1 MSQTPVK
8 KTAFEV
14 SNDLQEDFARELART
29 MAALSQKQES
39 QEHPSLQM
47 PFSAASGRE
56 FSGANMVRLML
67 TSLEKGYTDNRWMSF
82 RQLEEFQRNNP
93 DINVHI
99 RKGEKGTKI
108 LFPQEVFFTYGE
120 DGQRELLSQERV
132 AEIQRL
138 REAGQTEDVPAVQ
151 KGILFYPYTVFNAQQ
166 IEGFPDKE
174 NPVPVMSTE
183 EKQEF
188 VDRFVASSGVHV
200 SYTNFGAA
208 HYSQDTDRVIMPG
221 PDRYGMSDPLAMS
234 VAKLRE
240 FFHATGHP
248 NRENRLNLKGATLK
262 PYALEEMRAELF
274 SVMAGQYLG
283 LPADAQNTAAHVR
296 TWNEKFTGGDA
307 RAIFQAA
314 TDAGKILTTMHQ
326 FKEGEAPKAKWFPP
340 DNQWELLRNAQL
352 DSDDKYSAIS
362 LLQKSVPIL
371 QSKFETYEVSRNVDQ
386 TITNAQTSFDELQK
400 RIGEVRQCLVSEHFD
415 GNRPASLL
423 AARFDEFNERF
434 KQYEPDD
441 MRKVVQQEKLLE
453 RSIYVLGPQKET
465 YELVEKSAL
474 TVVNVR
480 ENCNELD
487 SKLSEVRKCLSSDNF
502 KEDSAAINIAADIDD
517 FNARFDKFKSDL
529 NTAASE
535 TNNDSI
541 RFTDLDLMRLIKES
555 IAYMEDKHGNDPIPG
570 YGTPYSG
577 TIRLLETYRQQGD
590 LTLLSERLEGLVAEF
605 KQDPE
610 FSDYKGRIEHAL
622 EHIQKNDVTRTI
634 FNADES
640 RKVLDTDVI
649 NLLRESIEYVP
660 SAVRER
666 QEKHGH
672 SLVNDLEDVISRYK
686 ESGDTH
692 LLLGELVNASL
703 LDDDLRA
710 YQDIG
715 LPESFLKAIEDTLQR
730 AEDFG
735 IKTTLL
741 EEKSS
746 LQASPEDTRETF
758 EQAAQD
764 FQGAADNPVLQVRM
778 ILQNP
783 DFLEMALKQDP
794 DSVKELA
801 ALCDS
806 MSVALSMELD
816 HRQRD
821 DSPAPLETIPST
833 NHRMRM

>member
-1 MSQTPVK
+1 MSQTPVRK
-8 KTAFEV
+8 NFFQISQEV
-14 SNDLQEDFARELART
+14 QEEFANGLAGT
-29 MAALSQKQES
+29 MTSLSQKQGGA
-39 QEHPSLQM
+39 QNASLQM

-82 RQLEEFQRNNP
+82 RQVEQFQRDNP
-93 DINVHI
+93 DMNVHV

-108 LFPQEVFFTYGE
+108 LFPQEVFFIIGQ
-120 DGQRELLSQERV
+120 DGQRETLSQERL

-138 REAGQTEDVPAVQ
+138 RDAGRTEDVPEVQ
-151 KGILFYPYTVFNAQQ
+151 RGILFYPYTVFNAQQ

-174 NPVPVMSTE
+174 NPAPVMSNE

-208 HYSQDTDRVIMPG
+208 HYSQDTDRIIMPG
-221 PDRYGMSDPLAMS
+221 ADRYDMSAPLAMS
-234 VAKLRE
+234 AAKLRE

-248 NRENRLNLKGATLK
+248 DRENRLNMKGATLK

-274 SVMAGQYLG
+274 SVMAGRYLG
-283 LPADAQNTAAHVR
+283 LPVDAQNTAAHVR
-296 TWNEKFTGGDA
+296 TWNEKFTGDDA
-307 RAIFQAA
+307 RVIFQAA
-314 TDAGKILTTMHQ
+314 TEAGKILTTMHQ
-326 FKEGEAPKAKWFPP
+326 FKEGEVPKAKWFPP
-340 DNQWELLRNAQL
+340 ENQWELLCNAQL
-352 DSDDKYSAIS
+352 DSNDKYSAIS
-362 LLQKSVPIL
+362 LLQKSIPIL
-371 QSKFETYEVSRNVDQ
+371 QSKFETYEVSRDVEQ
-386 TITNAQTSFDELQK
+386 AITNAQTSFEVLQK
-400 RIGEVRQCLVSEHFD
+400 RIGEVHQCLVSEHFD
-415 GNRPASLL
+415 GNRSASLL

-453 RSIYVLGPQKET
+453 RSIYILGPQKET
-465 YELVEKSAL
+465 HELVEKSAS

-480 ENCNELD
+480 ENCADLD
-487 SKLSEVRKCLSSDNF
+487 SKLAEVRQCLSSDNF
-502 KEDSAAINIAADIDD
+502 KEDSAAINISADIDD
-517 FNARFDKFKSDL
+517 FNARFSAFKSDM
-529 NTAASE
+529 NIAVSE
-535 TNNDSI
+535 TNKDGVYS
-541 RFTDLDLMRLIKES
+541 TDLDLMRLIKES
-555 IAYMEDKHGNDPIPG
+555 IPHLEEKYGNDPIPG

-590 LTLLSERLEGLVAEF
+590 LALLSERLERLACEF
-605 KQDPE
+605 NQDPDV
-610 FSDYKGRIEHAL
+610 SDYTSRIEHAL
-622 EHIQKNDVTRTI
+622 EQIQKNDVTRAMFKEDDI
-634 FNADES
+634 

-649 NLLRESIEYVP
+649 NLIRESIEYVP

-666 QEKHGH
+666 QEECGH
-672 SLVNDLEDVISRYK
+672 SLVNNVENSISRYK
-686 ESGDTH
+686 ESGDAH
-692 LLLGELVNASL
+692 LLIQELVNASL
-703 LDDDLRA
+703 LDDDLMA
-710 YQDIG
+710 YQDRG
-715 LPESFLKAIEDTLQR
+715 LPEQFLRTIESTLQR

-735 IKTTLL
+735 IRSTLL

-746 LQASPEDTRETF
+746 LEASPGNDQKTF
-758 EQAAQD
+758 EQTVKD

-783 DFLEMALKQDP
+783 DFLEMAMKQDP
-794 DSVKELA
+794 ESVKELA

-816 HRQRD
+816 HRHE
-821 DSPAPLETIPST
+821 DSPASPETIPSS